1 MNLKSYLILGIV
13 AICTDALPLEMLRAE
28 PNGGVVRLESKISL
42 SDKRLKEA
50 WEQGLSNFKIRC
62 SGVVVR
68 KLPDD
73 LEGSRHQK
81 FILQLATGQ
90 TLLVAHNID
99 LAPRVARLKLRDR
112 LIINGEYIW
121 NEEGGIMHLTHRN
134 PSGFGFHG
142 WIRKNGRTYW

>member
-1 MNLKSYLILGIV
+1 MNWKLYWLAVFVVIGLCGF
-13 AICTDALPLEMLRAE
+13 PLESLRAE
-28 PNGGVVRLESKISL
+28 PDGRATLAGPKISW

-50 WEQGLSNFKIRC
+50 WEQGLSDFKIRC

-112 LIINGEYIW
+112 LIIHGEYIW

-142 WIRKNGRTYW
+142 WIRKNGKTYW

>member
-1 MNLKSYLILGIV
+1 MNWKYCWLSAFVVTWVWGW
-13 AICTDALPLEMLRAE
+13 PLERLSAE
-28 PNGGVVRLESKISL
+28 PHGRVIRVEPKISL

-50 WEQGLSNFKIRC
+50 WEHGLSNFKIRC
-62 SGVVVR
+62 TGVVVR

-90 TLLVAHNID
+90 TLLIAHNID
-99 LAPRVARLKLRDR
+99 LAPRVARLKVRDR

-121 NEEGGIMHLTHRN
+121 NEKGGIMHLTHRN